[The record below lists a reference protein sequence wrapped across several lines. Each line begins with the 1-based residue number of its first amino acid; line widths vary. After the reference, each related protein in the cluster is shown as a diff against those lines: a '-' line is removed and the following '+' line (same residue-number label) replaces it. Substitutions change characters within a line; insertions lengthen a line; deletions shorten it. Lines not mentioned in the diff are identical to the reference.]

1 MQNIKI
7 KISYSH
13 MWVIKK
19 NKNKKNRMQGGW
31 YQSKNIKIY
40 KNFVCKREFI
50 IMEWDKFYRRDV
62 LLFNSESRRESVV
75 LNNKNKFIKNKCNF
89 SSSHLIPPYYT
100 YERGLILM
108 FLKNYLW
115 HYNSR
120 DAIFILTLYIY
131 FLANIL

>member
-75 LNNKNKFIKNKCNF
+75 LNNKNKFVKKQ
-89 SSSHLIPPYYT
+89 
-100 YERGLILM
+100 M
-108 FLKNYLW
+108 
-115 HYNSR
+115 
-120 DAIFILTLYIY
+120 
-131 FLANIL
+131 